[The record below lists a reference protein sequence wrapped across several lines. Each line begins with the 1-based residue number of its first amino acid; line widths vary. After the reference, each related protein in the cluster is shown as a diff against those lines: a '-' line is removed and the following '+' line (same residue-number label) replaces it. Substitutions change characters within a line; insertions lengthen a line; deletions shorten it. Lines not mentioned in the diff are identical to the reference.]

1 VDIDPDNPLPKA
13 EPERDRGAELRRR
26 QESRIQI
33 HQAEKSGNTDQADIL
48 RGIEA
53 RARKGV
59 TTVFPDE
66 IRDASPAPFT
76 WNGSGGAERSADFTV
91 ESPVDFQPTPR
102 SPEEVAQLQS
112 VAWQQQPQAEA
123 GGDPPQMPAPNPF
136 ENSTSEQ
143 ITLLRLIADTLKSI
157 DGKLPQQSTFS

>member
-1 VDIDPDNPLPKA
+1 
-13 EPERDRGAELRRR
+13 LRRR
-26 QESRIQI
+26 QESLIQI
-33 HQAEKSGNTDQADIL
+33 HHAEKAGNAEQADIL

-66 IRDASPAPFT
+66 MRDASPAPFT
-76 WNGSGGAERSADFTV
+76 WQGTGGSERSADFTV
-91 ESPVDFQPTPR
+91 EAPVDFQPAQPR

-112 VAWQQQPQAEA
+112 VAWQQPAQTES
-123 GGDPPQMPAPNPF
+123 GGDTPQMPVPNPF